1 MLTLS
6 RAQSKGQLISKC
18 LFGALNFLQKQ
29 NENKSQSSKIEFLC
43 SVFGGNVGLKKSFRF
58 CLTFR
63 FFLFILCIQCTLHTL
78 VFTADIYPPPT
89 TIIMVR
95 LHVLWIMIAIASISI
110 LQSLP
115 QPLGPEKFFAPTH
128 RLCFKVT
135 TEKER

>member
-1 MLTLS
+1 MYLTMLTLS
-6 RAQSKGQLISKC
+6 RAQSS
-18 LFGALNFLQKQ
+18 
-29 NENKSQSSKIEFLC
+29 
-43 SVFGGNVGLKKSFRF
+43 
-58 CLTFR
+58 
-63 FFLFILCIQCTLHTL
+63 FFLFIVCIQYTLHTL

-115 QPLGPEKFFAPTH
+115 QPPGPEKFFAPTH

-135 TEKER
+135 IEKER